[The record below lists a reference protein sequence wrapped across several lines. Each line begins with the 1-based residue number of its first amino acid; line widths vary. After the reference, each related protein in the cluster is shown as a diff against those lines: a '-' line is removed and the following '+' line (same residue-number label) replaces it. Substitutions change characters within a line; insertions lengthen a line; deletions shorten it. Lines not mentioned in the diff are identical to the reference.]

1 MQNFGLPGKNKTMS
15 KVISIL
21 LVEDDQ
27 LDAMDIKRSLD
38 KMNIFYKMIVAKN
51 GEEAIAILNGQR
63 EQVFDAL
70 PDIILIDIN
79 MPRMNGIEFLQVVR
93 ETPEWK
99 GIKCFMITTSD
110 EKVDKEAARKL
121 GVSGYIVKPFKINNT
136 SSIDSFNL
144 MIDLMNMKD

>member
-1 MQNFGLPGKNKTMS
+1 MNK
-15 KVISIL
+15 ISTIL

-38 KMNIFYKMIVAKN
+38 KLNVFYKLVVAKN
-51 GEEAIAILNGQR
+51 GEEALEILKGDHETR
-63 EQVFDAL
+63 LDDL

-79 MPRMNGIEFLQVVR
+79 MPRMNGLEFLQILR

-110 EKVDKEAARKL
+110 EKVDRETAKKL

-144 MIDLMNMKD
+144 MIDLMNMKAS